1 MFMNVQ
7 HVVNNDR
14 CTTNPTFS
22 GEQQLLLG
30 GWLFGGLLEGQPQLL
45 KTSLRVAAAAATTAL
60 LY

>member
-1 MFMNVQ
+1 MYLTCL
-7 HVVNNDR
+7 VNNVSR